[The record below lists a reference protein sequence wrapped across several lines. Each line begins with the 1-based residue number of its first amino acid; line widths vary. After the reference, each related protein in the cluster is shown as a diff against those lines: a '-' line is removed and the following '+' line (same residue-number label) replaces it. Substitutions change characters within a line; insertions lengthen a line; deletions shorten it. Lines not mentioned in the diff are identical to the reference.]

1 MYFLYINMSY
11 YADLCILPT
20 ASMSEIEIAYN
31 KLTNEKTTS
40 IDNKIKY
47 VKAYSTLSDYNSRRK
62 YDNLMEE
69 TNDNITGM
77 DNNEFNSEFNNNI
90 EIHKNDSYL
99 NNDNSLNNEIIHII
113 NKAFIELNVRLE
125 NIEKRIYQNN
135 SVNNNFYKEK
145 QRIKTTFENGKKIT
159 NIITDL
165 NINGKKKQKIKTI
178 GYDNDGNQEIT
189 YKVKNI

>member
-77 DNNEFNSEFNNNI
+77 DNNECNSEFNNNI
-90 EIHKNDSYL
+90 EIHKNDNYL

-135 SVNNNFYKEK
+135 SINNNFYKEK

>member
-1 MYFLYINMSY
+1 MSY

-165 NINGKKKQKIKTI
+165 NINGKKKQK
-178 GYDNDGNQEIT
+178 
-189 YKVKNI
+189 

>member
-1 MYFLYINMSY
+1 MSY
-11 YADLCILPT
+11 YTDLCILPT
-20 ASMSEIEIAYN
+20 ASMSEIEIAYK
-31 KLTNEKTTS
+31 KLTNQSTTS

-47 VKAYSTLSDYNSRRK
+47 ARAYSTLSDYNSRRK

-77 DNNEFNSEFNNNI
+77 DASELNSEFNDNNI
-90 EIHKNDSYL
+90 EINNNEIYL
-99 NNDNSLNNEIIHII
+99 NNENVLNNEIIHII
-113 NKAFIELNVRLE
+113 NKAFTELNVRLE

-135 SVNNNFYKEK
+135 TINNNFHKEK